1 MFREKTGPG
10 DTQILKGGHVEGVP
24 STTPA
29 DLDLA
34 RRKKLGLLGKSPENL
49 EGDLKTL
56 LTQFNTY
63 LADARA
69 IESEENEELLKK
81 RTKYTQALSAAE
93 VIMDRV
99 IKELDLDEGHRKKL
113 RQITKYELKAEALQT
128 VATFLRVIDFEKNV
142 KEIVT
147 WFKDFHSKQ
156 SKQAKK
162 VA

>member
-1 MFREKTGPG
+1 
-10 DTQILKGGHVEGVP
+10 
-24 STTPA
+24 
-29 DLDLA
+29 
-34 RRKKLGLLGKSPENL
+34 
-49 EGDLKTL
+49 
-56 LTQFNTY
+56 
-63 LADARA
+63 
-69 IESEENEELLKK
+69 
-81 RTKYTQALSAAE
+81 
-93 VIMDRV
+93 MDRV
-99 IKELDLDEGHRKKL
+99 IKDLDLDEGHRKKL